1 MAFLGLK
8 RLSSNGPAPLPSP
21 ALSQGNTN
29 GYFPSSAP
37 VSPVPTGLASAHAP
51 VPPST
56 PTPVIDRPTLH
67 ASLKALETLL
77 HALDDHR
84 LCEARLAAAD
94 KRLAVATREFAVTL
108 EAGKPKGEAVAAGAL
123 KAASKLFEAVADV
136 GSKYAKSANLCYGA
150 LPRFPRSHAALLSTE
165 SSRLLRC

>member
-1 MAFLGLK
+1 MAFLK
-8 RLSSNGPAPLPSP
+8 RLSNSNGPAPLPSP
-21 ALSQGNTN
+21 ALSAQGSAN

-37 VSPVPTGLASAHAP
+37 VSPNPTGLAPAHAQ
-51 VPPST
+51 SQ
-56 PTPVIDRPTLH
+56 PTAPTAVIDRPTLH

-123 KAASKLFEAVADV
+123 RAASKLFEAVADV
-136 GSKYAKSANLCYGA
+136 GSKYARSANLSYGA
-150 LPRFPRSHAALLSTE
+150 SRSSARNVPCPLVPAQ
-165 SSRLLRC
+165 